1 MLSALFEIW
10 GCLHELNSSTYEC
23 PNDISHASSTWVGLI
38 LGLILGG
45 VITWWVYYRQK
56 KIAEKQ
62 DHVLAHMVKLEQTMI
77 DMERRIMEKILSL
90 DKKFESSPEK
100 SK

>member
-23 PNDISHASSTWVGLI
+23 PNDISNASSTWVGLI

-62 DHVLAHMVKLEQTMI
+62 DYVLAHMVKLERRMV
-77 DMERRIMEKILSL
+77 DMEKNVLEKILSL
-90 DKKFESSPEK
+90 ERKFDSSPERK
-100 SK
+100 